1 MNLVLVIMKTH
12 IKYQVY
18 KNVIFYRKN
27 MKMGQKQII
36 DLSDL
41 VKEIFFKDIYN
52 RKMENKKSNLKY
64 I

>member
-1 MNLVLVIMKTH
+1 
-12 IKYQVY
+12 
-18 KNVIFYRKN
+18 

-64 I
+64 M

>member
-1 MNLVLVIMKTH
+1 
-12 IKYQVY
+12 
-18 KNVIFYRKN
+18 
-27 MKMGQKQII
+27 MKMGQKQKQII

-64 I
+64 M